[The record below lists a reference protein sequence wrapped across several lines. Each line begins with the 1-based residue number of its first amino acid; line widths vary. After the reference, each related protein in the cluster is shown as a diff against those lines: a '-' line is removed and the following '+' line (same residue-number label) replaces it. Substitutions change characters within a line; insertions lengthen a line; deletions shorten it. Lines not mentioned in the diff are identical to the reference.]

1 MRISLAPCFF
11 VALPLLC
18 KPLSAQEPDFVAARD
33 EALQFLQ
40 DLVRIDTS
48 SPPGNETEA
57 ALYIQGVL
65 AREGIESNVY
75 ELEPGRGNLVAR
87 LKGNGS
93 KRPILLMGHLD
104 VVGVEPEAWTEEP
117 FGGVIKDGYLY
128 GRGSQDDKGMVAVAL
143 EVFLL
148 LHRSGMQLDRDVILL
163 AEAGE
168 EGSPRLGIQYM
179 IDQHFPEI
187 DAEFALN
194 EGGSITQQNGRWV
207 VAVATTEKVSR
218 GMRLIARG
226 TSGHG
231 SRPLPDNPIV
241 HLAAAVAKFGN
252 WQYPMR
258 LSETTREYFRR
269 MAEVVEPERADL
281 YRNLE
286 NPSRTAEVQEKL
298 RLTDFTANSMLRTS
312 ISPTIIEGG
321 FRSNVIPAEASVR
334 LDIRA
339 LPEDDPSWLVSEM
352 ARIIDDPAV
361 EIIPPGTG
369 RPVSPP
375 MPMDSDLFRALEK
388 AQASV
393 FPVGLVV
400 PTMVTGATD
409 SAQLRAKGVKA
420 YGIGSVTDE
429 ATGSRAHGNDERTPV
444 EGVGLFLR
452 FLYRAVTEVGGVA

>member
-1 MRISLAPCFF
+1 MRHLLPIGLLPALA
-11 VALPLLC
+11 LLAG
-18 KPLSAQEPDFVAARD
+18 PLSAQQPDFDAAHA
-33 EALQFLQ
+33 EALQLLG

-48 SPPGNETEA
+48 SPPGNETDA
-57 ALYIQGVL
+57 ARYIQGVL
-65 AREGIESNVY
+65 AREGIESQIY
-75 ELEPGRGNLVAR
+75 EREPGRGNLVAR

-104 VVGVEPEAWTEEP
+104 VVGVEPEAWTEEA
-117 FGGVIKDGYLY
+117 FGGVIKEGYLY

-148 LHRSGMQLDRDVILL
+148 LHRSGVELDRDVILM
-163 AEAGE
+163 ANAGE
-168 EGSPRLGIQYM
+168 EGNPGLGVQFM
-179 IDQHFPEI
+179 IDEHFPEI

-194 EGGSITQQNGRWV
+194 EGGGILQQNGRWV
-207 VAVATTEKVSR
+207 VSVATTEKVSR
-218 GMRLIARG
+218 GMRLIAHG

-241 HLAAAVAKFGN
+241 HLGAAVGKLGS

-286 NPSRTAEVQEKL
+286 NPDRTAEVQEKL
-298 RLTDFTANSMLRTS
+298 RLTDFTANSLLRTS

-339 LPEDDPSWLVSEM
+339 LPEDDPAWLVSEL
-352 ARIIDDPAV
+352 ARVIDDPAI
-361 EIIPPGTG
+361 EITPPGRG

-375 MPMDSDLFRALEK
+375 MPMDSDMFRALVT
-388 AQASV
+388 AQAAV
-393 FPVGLVV
+393 FPGGLVV

-409 SAQLRAKGVKA
+409 SAQLRAQGVKA
-420 YGIGSVTDE
+420 YGIGGVTDA

-444 EGVGLFLR
+444 EGVGMFVR
-452 FLYRAVTEVGGVA
+452 FLYRAVTEVAGS

>member
-1 MRISLAPCFF
+1 MRISLAPGLIAAIA
-11 VALPLLC
+11 VLAA
-18 KPLSAQEPDFVAARD
+18 PLSPQQPDFSSAHE
-33 EALQFLQ
+33 EALHFLE

-48 SPPGNETEA
+48 SPPGNETQA
-57 ALYIQGVL
+57 ARYIQAVL
-65 AREGIESNVY
+65 AGEGIESHIY
-75 ELEPGRGNLVAR
+75 EREPGRGNLVAR

-104 VVGVEPEAWTEEP
+104 VVGVERDAWTEEP
-117 FGGVIKDGYLY
+117 FGAVIKDGYLY

-143 EVFLL
+143 EVFLM
-148 LHRSGMQLDRDVILL
+148 LHRSGMALDRDVILM

-168 EGSPRLGIQYM
+168 EGSPQLGVQYM
-179 IDQHFPEI
+179 IDEHFSEI

-194 EGGSITQQNGRWV
+194 EGGGIIQQNGRWV
-207 VAVATTEKVSR
+207 VSVATTEKVSR
-218 GMRLIARG
+218 GMRLIAHG

-241 HLAAAVAKFGN
+241 HLAAAVAKFGS

-269 MAEVVEPERADL
+269 MAEVVEPQRADL

-339 LPEDDPSWLVSEM
+339 LPDDDTAWLVSELT
-352 ARIIDDPAV
+352 RIIDDPAV
-361 EIIPPGTG
+361 EIVPPGRG
-369 RPVSPP
+369 RPSSPP
-375 MPMDSDLFRALEK
+375 MPMDSDLFRALEV

-393 FPVGLVV
+393 FPGGLVV

-429 ATGSRAHGNDERTPV
+429 ATGSRAHGNDERTLV
-444 EGVGLFLR
+444 EGVGLFVR
-452 FLYRAVTEVGGVA
+452 FLYRTVTEVAGG

>member
-1 MRISLAPCFF
+1 
-11 VALPLLC
+11 
-18 KPLSAQEPDFVAARD
+18 
-33 EALQFLQ
+33 
-40 DLVRIDTS
+40 
-48 SPPGNETEA
+48 
-57 ALYIQGVL
+57 
-65 AREGIESNVY
+65 
-75 ELEPGRGNLVAR
+75 
-87 LKGNGS
+87 
-93 KRPILLMGHLD
+93 
-104 VVGVEPEAWTEEP
+104 
-117 FGGVIKDGYLY
+117 
-128 GRGSQDDKGMVAVAL
+128 
-143 EVFLL
+143 
-148 LHRSGMQLDRDVILL
+148 
-163 AEAGE
+163 
-168 EGSPRLGIQYM
+168 M
-179 IDQHFPEI
+179 IDEHFPEI

-218 GMRLIARG
+218 GMRLVARG

-241 HLAAAVAKFGN
+241 HLAAAVAKFGS

-312 ISPTIIEGG
+312 VSPTIIEGG

-334 LDIRA
+334 LDVRA

-361 EIIPPGTG
+361 EIIPSRSG

-375 MPMDSDLFRALEK
+375 MPMDSDLFRALET

-452 FLYRAVTEVGGVA
+452 FLYRAVTEVGGRA